1 MAIPSGV
8 ARCSLTGVFG
18 AGDIFDVSFWA
29 DGIVMNSNSDAAA
42 AATTLATAFA
52 ATGVA
57 SALKGAIGSND
68 AFTGASV
75 YCYPTG
81 GPTATYIGHAS
92 IASGVG
98 SSTAQGPLQN
108 SLVATY
114 ITSVAGR
121 RHTGRSYLP
130 YTGGQYNAA
139 GNNVSSS
146 ALSALLTGWVL
157 LLNNFMAANSG
168 SAITVVSSKGSSQTH
183 VTQVRMDSKVDTQR
197 RRSNRQ
203 HAVTTAIS
211 AV

>member
-1 MAIPSGV
+1 MAIPPGV
-8 ARCSLTGVFG
+8 ARCSLTGNFG

-29 DGIVMNSNSDAAA
+29 DGVTMNSNADAAA
-42 AATTLATAFA
+42 AAATLAA
-52 ATGVA
+52 A
-57 SALKGAIGSND
+57 ALSSGAKAPLQTCLGTND
-68 AFTGASV
+68 AWTGASV

-92 IASGVG
+92 IAAMLGTSAVN
-98 SSTAQGPLQN
+98 GPLQN

-114 ITSVAGR
+114 ITATAGR

-130 YTGGQYNAA
+130 YTGFLDVGS
-139 GNNVSSS
+139 GNNVAPS
-146 ALSALLTGWVL
+146 ALSTLLAGWVSM
-157 LLNNFMAANSG
+157 LNAFMAANSG
-168 SAITVVSSKGSSQTH
+168 AAITVVSSKGSSQTH

-203 HAVTTAIS
+203 HALTTAIS